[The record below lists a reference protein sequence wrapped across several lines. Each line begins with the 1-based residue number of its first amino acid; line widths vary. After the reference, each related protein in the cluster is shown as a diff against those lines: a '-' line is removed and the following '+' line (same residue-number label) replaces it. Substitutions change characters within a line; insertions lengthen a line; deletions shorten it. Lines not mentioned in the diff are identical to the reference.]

1 MEKIIKTK
9 DGKTSTISIESLDNI
24 NIRLGEEYKLIKFYS
39 GKKQFR
45 DTILGNDIG
54 IHSHGFIS
62 TAILSTLI
70 AISLFAV
77 SILSFRI

>member
-1 MEKIIKTK
+1 MERIIKTN
-9 DGKTSTISIESLDNI
+9 GNTSTISIEPVNNMD
-24 NIRLGEEYKLIKFYS
+24 IRLGEEYKLIKFYS
-39 GKKQFR
+39 GKKQFK
-45 DTILGNDIG
+45 DTILGSDIG

-70 AISLFAV
+70 AISVFIL